1 MVKLE
6 PLRRRMGLEAPSSS
20 WYDPAIELLR
30 LRRNYGHP
38 PGPGEGKY
46 GRKFE
51 MDIVA
56 PSSEFY
62 ERKPLLKGIFS

>member
-30 LRRNYGHP
+30 LRRDYGHP
-38 PGPGEGKY
+38 PGPEGSKY

-62 ERKPLLKGIFS
+62 GQRPLLKGT